1 MTTRSSDMIRPQVV
15 VDDLAGDESEISAP
29 EKAFQRF
36 RNRQPKYGSLRVR
49 PQFDR
54 TRTSPTFMNDH
65 VGQMARGQ
73 LPDCRRAVDMVDD
86 FQVQI
91 CGEVEMRLHL
101 RRIGDALLVR
111 HGGGDNIDA
120 VALDFSND
128 QIASK
133 GKLRLGQLFG
143 LAVGLATVGYANF
156 RT

>member
-1 MTTRSSDMIRPQVV
+1 MNCAPTVLAAASSAAKFGKVESVTTTRSSDMVCLQVV

-54 TRTSPTFMNDH
+54 ARTSPTFMNAH

-86 FQVQI
+86 F
-91 CGEVEMRLHL
+91 
-101 RRIGDALLVR
+101 
-111 HGGGDNIDA
+111 
-120 VALDFSND
+120 
-128 QIASK
+128 
-133 GKLRLGQLFG
+133 
-143 LAVGLATVGYANF
+143 
-156 RT
+156 